1 MRKSIYLIF
10 GLFMGMLTL
19 TWAFEP
25 HYGTGVMLPPVSAV
39 APMSQGSDA
48 LLPSTSTIASAP
60 QGGEAMLPPTS
71 AVAPAP
77 KGKQDD
83 QIHLLHADR
92 LYYNV
97 RVRSDAQIL
106 VGNVAFEHQGT
117 TMYCD
122 SALYFQQTKSFDAF
136 GNVKMKQGDTLTLT
150 GQTLY
155 YDGIE
160 QKARMSGHEVLLK
173 HRDTKLYTDSL
184 VYDKL
189 FGVGYFPDK
198 GRLIDQGN
206 QLTSDYGSYTPSTR
220 QAVFNFNVRLI
231 NPLPPEPVKSELL
244 SDTLYYNTG
253 SGVAHVVGPSNITQG
268 TTLIYTEDGNYDSK
282 NDFSYLLNRSH
293 VNYVSKRIEGD
304 SLNYDG
310 KTKVSKG
317 FGQVVYDDFANKNR
331 FLGNYLLYND
341 STGYAEA
348 ADSALCVDYS
358 QRDTLWAH
366 GDSLKMYTYFLDT
379 DSMYRVIHAYHK
391 VRMFRAD
398 MQAVCD
404 SLVYTGLDSCITMY
418 RDPILW
424 QMGQQIVG
432 EKIMAWTNDS
442 TLDSIHVI
450 NQALL
455 VERMDSVH
463 YNQVASKEM
472 YSYFKDGE
480 VYLNKAE
487 GNVLVNYY
495 PLDDDS
501 LMVGMIHAESSEL
514 KLFVDRRKVQ
524 RIWMPSTNGM
534 FYPIEKTPDKDRY
547 LPNFVWFDYVRP
559 KDKDD
564 VFVWR
569 PKKAGSELK
578 ESVLHQAP
586 TQKLDDLKKAKLKKN
601 PAENK
606 EKQGDEAE
614 KTLTESETQSVVAKK
629 QEGASGAQ
637 QETAGEGN

>member
-1 MRKSIYLIF
+1 MF
-10 GLFMGMLTL
+10 AVFFGMLTFL
-19 TWAFEP
+19 WALEP
-25 HYGTGVMLPPVSAV
+25 SHAPVKKSSLAV
-39 APMSQGSDA
+39 AADLM
-48 LLPSTSTIASAP
+48 PSEPIHAF
-60 QGGEAMLPPTS
+60 
-71 AVAPAP
+71 PAP
-77 KGKQDD
+77 RKDD

-97 RVRSDAQIL
+97 RIRTDAQIL

-117 TMYCD
+117 KMYCD
-122 SALYFQQTKSFDAF
+122 SALYYQDTKSFDAF
-136 GNVKMKQGDTLTLT
+136 GNVRMQQGDTLTIT
-150 GQTLY
+150 GEVLY

-173 HRDTKLYTDSL
+173 HRATLLYTDSL

-189 FGVGYFPDK
+189 YGVGYFPDR

-220 QAVFNFNVRLI
+220 EAVFNFNVRLI

-244 SDTLYYNTG
+244 SDTLYYNTA
-253 SGVAHVVGPSNITQG
+253 SGVSHVVGPSNLTQG
-268 TTLIYTEDGNYDSK
+268 TTLIYTENGYYDSQ

-310 KTKVSKG
+310 NTKISKG

-341 STGYAEA
+341 SIGYAEA

-366 GDSLKMYTYFLDT
+366 ADTVKMYTYFLDT
-379 DSMYRVIHAYHK
+379 DSMYRETHAYHK
-391 VRMFRAD
+391 VRIFRED

-404 SLVYTGLDSCITMY
+404 SMVHVGKDSCITMY

-424 QMGQQIVG
+424 QQGQQILG
-432 EKIMAWTNDS
+432 EVIMAWTNDS
-442 TLDSIHVI
+442 TLDSLHVI

-463 YNQVASKEM
+463 YNQVSSKEM
-472 YSYFKDGE
+472 YSYFENGE
-480 VYLNKAE
+480 VYLNQAE

-495 PLDDDS
+495 PLDEDS
-501 LMVGMIHAESSEL
+501 LMIGMIHAESTEL
-514 KLFVDRRKVQ
+514 KLFVQDRQVQ
-524 RIWMPSTNGM
+524 RIWMPSTTGKI
-534 FYPIEKTPDKDRY
+534 FPVEKTPSEKLY
-547 LPNFVWFDYVRP
+547 LPTFAWFDYVRP
-559 KDKDD
+559 LDKDD
-564 VFVWR
+564 VFNWR
-569 PKKAGSELK
+569 PKQAGTEVK
-578 ESVLHQAP
+578 ETVLHQAP
-586 TQKLDDLKKAKLKKN
+586 TQKLDALKKN
-601 PAENK
+601 IL
-606 EKQGDEAE
+606 KQ
-614 KTLTESETQSVVAKK
+614 
-629 QEGASGAQ
+629 
-637 QETAGEGN
+637 